1 VEDGTGA
8 VAQLAESVDAWVAGS
23 SPARPC
29 PSSSAESLPD
39 CDTVN
44 ARGVLICGKVLAW
57 AKGREAA
64 RLITRVDRYGRT
76 WIEKE
81 EP

>member
-1 VEDGTGA
+1 
-8 VAQLAESVDAWVAGS
+8 
-23 SPARPC
+23 
-29 PSSSAESLPD
+29 LPD